1 MRSDR
6 PPQLTSGSPSSAEH
20 INPATASYRQSGK
33 RIIAELG
40 EEEVV
45 HGQCQP
51 ARAAF
56 RRLVRARSAS
66 RVTVARRF
74 DGVAEGTGQIVHP
87 PAPDWNGT
95 VEATGETAPSSSQPR
110 LRDVPD
116 DALEMR
122 GNQKLIT
129 TPTAIDKPGELDHA
143 DVVETAQTGPQTAL
157 DGVQVEIPVLA
168 GVSRPETTERFRPC
182 SGPALLVLSQPV
194 QGDGEPP

>member
-1 MRSDR
+1 WGGDHLKM
-6 PPQLTSGSPSSAEH
+6 H
-20 INPATASYRQSGK
+20 IANPATTGHRQSGK
-33 RIIAELG
+33 RITTELG

-51 ARAAF
+51 ARAPF
-56 RRLVRARSAS
+56 RRSVREGSAS

-74 DGVAEGTGQIVHP
+74 DSVAEGTGQIVHP
-87 PAPDWNGT
+87 PAQEWNGT
-95 VEATGETAPSSSQPR
+95 VEATGETAPGSSQPR

-129 TPTAIDKPGELDHA
+129 TPTAIDKPGEFDHA
-143 DVVETAQTGPQTAL
+143 DVVETAQTGPQTAP

-168 GVSRPETTERFRPC
+168 VSA
-182 SGPALLVLSQPV
+182 G
-194 QGDGEPP
+194 